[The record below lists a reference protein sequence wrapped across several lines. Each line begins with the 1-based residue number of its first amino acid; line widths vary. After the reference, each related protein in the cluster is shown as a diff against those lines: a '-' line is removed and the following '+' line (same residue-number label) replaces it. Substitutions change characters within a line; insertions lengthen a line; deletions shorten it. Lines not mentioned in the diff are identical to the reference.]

1 THLVEL
7 GFPVIGPQCAITVL
21 KHKIQLKSDLKYP
34 VCNLTMLGT
43 LVSFSNI
50 EPTTRAELITLVEKM
65 GGKVSRE
72 LTGSVTHLVVKE
84 VGSVKYFSACHVK
97 IPIMKVDWIAH
108 LWTHGQSRYI
118 SAKEGRWLD
127 FKCPI
132 FLGCS
137 ICVTG
142 FGSTERS
149 RIQKLV
155 IKFGGEY
162 SGAMKLDVTTHLVVH
177 KPEGQKYAMA
187 KKFGVKVVNV
197 NWVYQ
202 SVEKEWCQDHTK
214 FPVDMDRKF
223 EAHKYSLTTTIV
235 NLCNNSNY
243 DVRITI
249 ESTEV
254 IHSGPKSSCRA
265 KHPNSRMDKLWS
277 FNTSANYDTILDGL
291 SLYLAGFQPREEE
304 KMKQIVNLS
313 GATRYNKLT
322 PGVTHVIVGSAGHVT
337 MDITSAVES
346 TDISVVS
353 YRWVLDSLERKVVE
367 REVDYWEDGVIPRPA
382 TEVTEVDSPLPKNNT
397 RYYDVTVDMQELL
410 SQYLG
415 EPADGGNDESAQSK
429 NNESEKG
436 LFISFKIIIETSEVE
451 RSDIQNSDTQWSI
464 FRGKKFALF
473 GFDSYEVG
481 KLNENIQSLDGNV
494 ISMRS
499 KMVADYAVVPTTGCL
514 VERTVGSI
522 VTDFWIESCIT
533 DMKLHNLDTHPMFTP
548 FNVPDNAQPLEGS
561 VACIS
566 QYQDPLRHYLIEL
579 IEELGGRY
587 QDNVAK
593 KDIPS
598 ESLLRTTHLIVMS
611 PDGDKYNGCKKWGI
625 PTISAEWVYECARS
639 GQKVPED
646 RFPPGGDNKPLLED
660 NGPAESSFLIS
671 CIVFYTLPL
680 KLLLISAVEVA
691 LSLLTAFSSTYLC
704 ESAFSNVVTIKTK
717 ARNSMLNLESDLR
730 CAISKLKPDVK
741 MGLDSPSTFMTKG
754 VDPNISFD
762 LEEVFEYLKTPQS
775 TRQQFTRAPLSVFVE
790 RFLAESLKDL
800 PESAEVVAN
809 LEKIFESEFK
819 NATPLLGTIV
829 YVAKKLTTQRAEIC
843 KTVTRLGGAFRWNYD
858 STCTHFVFQGR
869 SNDINKEFRTART
882 DGKFIVSPH
891 WVAAS
896 ERVRADEKE
905 FPHDFD
911 PNKSIQVKFF
921 AKPHYAE
928 HQGNSDDYPY
938 CHVFNNDK
946 TASSG
951 GSASKR
957 ELGKISMEN
966 ERSVHQ
972 DSQEARES
980 LRKTLENIMSS
991 DKVSRDVRTHR
1002 LSCKCNTTYSPKE
1015 AEPSSAVPMEGVTI
1029 DDVTKGD
1036 VTMATKDPESS
1047 QDVQVVWD
1055 DPIGREELQRLRQ
1068 QNKVDPETTK
1078 DESSVEV
1085 KLNLFSCHKRLYF
1098 STHVLKV
1105 VLGTNTL
1112 PKSFTNLTVPPLFPL
1127 SYSPVDE
1134 DENRISQIIREGKV
1148 PSFLISSVTPEQK
1161 AEYASIIQELGGKYL
1176 ERDYFDPSCTHLIV
1190 KNPARNEK
1198 FLASLSSGKWILHTS
1213 YMEACRSA
1221 RAFVKEEDYE
1231 FGNPSFEWT
1240 ARNETE
1246 ALLVAS
1252 AYRWRQ
1258 GLNRGSTGAFH
1269 GWKVILHVSDRHLPG
1284 FARLLECGSGSVV
1297 A

>member
-1 THLVEL
+1 HLVEL

-108 LWTHGQSRYI
+108 LWTHGQSRWVLYI

-214 FPVDMDRKF
+214 FPVDMDQ
-223 EAHKYSLTTTIV
+223 LQ
-235 NLCNNSNY
+235 SN
-243 DVRITI
+243 R
-249 ESTEV
+249 
-254 IHSGPKSSCRA
+254 PKSSTPDRKA
-265 KHPNSRMDKLWS
+265 AAVPNIRELKDMSSISVAHINETVNTTVADVNSRMDKLWS

-397 RYYDVTVDMQELL
+397 RYYDVTVMETTTKHCDVTSDMQELL

-436 LFISFKIIIETSEVE
+436 QRDESAEGDTTLMENFCNGNISKPLAQKAETSEVE

-660 NGPAESSFLIS
+660 NGPAVACEFPPIPRRS
-671 CIVFYTLPL
+671 
-680 KLLLISAVEVA
+680 SAVER
-691 LSLLTAFSSTYLC
+691 
-704 ESAFSNVVTIKTK
+704 IKQ
-717 ARNSMLNLESDLR
+717 RLDLKR
-730 CAISKLKPDVK
+730 ANQKRAETPLREKILR

-819 NATPLLGTIV
+819 NGNPATPLLGTIV

-911 PNKSIQVKFF
+911 PNKSIQVKSLLC
-921 AKPHYAE
+921 HLE

-1002 LSCKCNTTYSPKE
+1002 LSCNTTYSPKE